1 MALLQLGGYVL
12 LRITRIVEQ
21 DNFSGS
27 LSNCQIVQISF
38 RKLGLKPIAVKN
50 FSTPGKD
57 THVVGCCLL
66 GNYFKPVGS
75 GHRPAYLEYSSAGIR
90 TAQIVALD
98 VTLRHR

>member
-75 GHRPAYLEYSSAGIR
+75 GHRPAYLDRKSTRLNSSHTVISYA
-90 TAQIVALD
+90 
-98 VTLRHR
+98 